1 VKHLILSA
9 GLALAVSMTA
19 YFVTAPETDKL
30 STEIAHV
37 IELDE
42 PAALASDMPAIEL
55 DERELSTALYRPTLD
70 VEPVVWPEASDVG
83 KLALGARMSCYS
95 NGERL
100 PALHEPSVD
109 AHVYL
114 DRRQEPEYEQTVKL
128 GDAYLHDHA
137 ARSEHRQH
145 TS

>member
-70 VEPVVWPEASDVG
+70 VEPVVWPEASD
-83 KLALGARMSCYS
+83 
-95 NGERL
+95 GERL
-100 PALHEPSVD
+100 PALYEPNVD

-114 DRRQEPEYEQTVKL
+114 DTRQEPEYEQTVYKL

-137 ARSEHRQH
+137 ARSEHRRR